1 MSEMGVRD
9 DSLHGEEPDETLSGE
24 IGIEASDADAAEQH
38 RPVHEDGPE
47 WPGEISAEMPEADVA
62 EQSRPMHDDGPEWP
76 DHIPL
81 EADPADAAE
90 QSRTVELDE
99 DDYR

>member
-1 MSEMGVRD
+1 MSEMDVRD
-9 DSLHGEEPDETLSGE
+9 DSLHGEEPEDARYEE
-24 IGIEASDADAAEQH
+24 IGVE
-38 RPVHEDGPE
+38 V
-47 WPGEISAEMPEADVA
+47 PEADVA
-62 EQSRPMHDDGPEWP
+62 EQHRPADEEVSAEVPEADVAEQHRPVDEDGPEWP

-90 QSRTVELDE
+90 QSRTVALDE

>member
-1 MSEMGVRD
+1 MSEMDVRD
-9 DSLHGEEPDETLSGE
+9 DSLHGEEPEDARSEE
-24 IGIEASDADAAEQH
+24 IGIEAPEADAAEQH
-38 RPVHEDGPE
+38 RRASDDVGD
-47 WPGEISAEMPEADVA
+47 WPGETSPEAPEADVA
-62 EQSRPMHDDGPEWP
+62 EQHQSVDADGPEWP

>member
-1 MSEMGVRD
+1 M
-9 DSLHGEEPDETLSGE
+9 
-24 IGIEASDADAAEQH
+24 AEQH
-38 RPVHEDGPE
+38 
-47 WPGEISAEMPEADVA
+47 
-62 EQSRPMHDDGPEWP
+62 QSVDADGPEWP